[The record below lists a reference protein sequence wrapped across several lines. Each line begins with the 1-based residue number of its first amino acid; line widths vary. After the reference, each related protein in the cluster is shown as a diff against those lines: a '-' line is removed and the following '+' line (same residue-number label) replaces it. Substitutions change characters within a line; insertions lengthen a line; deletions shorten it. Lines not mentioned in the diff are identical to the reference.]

1 MKSYK
6 LEDIE
11 KLAAD
16 NGMRILVR
24 GGRAGRDIF
33 VDVFLGE
40 YRVSIFKSI
49 FSGIPQYE
57 LLCTYTNVINGKS
70 SLGNIDITGFISG
83 NRFFGTLNIVY
94 ENMNKK
100 YKKLKKKEKTNEIKN
115 CGAKYVVG

>member
-1 MKSYK
+1 MNSYK

-16 NGMRILVR
+16 NGMRILARR
-24 GGRAGRDIF
+24 GNDF

-49 FSGIPQYE
+49 FSGIPEYE

-70 SLGNIDITGFISG
+70 SLGNIDITGFVSG
-83 NRFFGTLNIVY
+83 NRFFGTLNVVY

-115 CGAKYVVG
+115 CGGEYVVG

>member
-1 MKSYK
+1 MNSYK

-11 KLAAD
+11 KLATE

-24 GGRAGRDIF
+24 GGRSGGDIF
-33 VDVFLGE
+33 IDVFLGE

-70 SLGNIDITGFISG
+70 SLGNIDITGFVSG

-100 YKKLKKKEKTNEIKN
+100 YRKLKKKEKTNEIKN
-115 CGAKYVVG
+115 CGTEFEI

>member
-1 MKSYK
+1 MNSYK

-11 KLAAD
+11 KLATE

-24 GGRAGRDIF
+24 GGRAGGDIF

-70 SLGNIDITGFISG
+70 SLGNIDITGFVSG
-83 NRFFGTLNIVY
+83 NRFFGTLNVVY

-115 CGAKYVVG
+115 CGGEYVVG